1 MFEKLKAS
9 NFTRAAQVARNENL
23 INAFSQGDAE
33 ALEAL
38 SIRAE
43 LAVPPR
49 PRSASEKLAENLQR
63 NIDAYSNREKELR
76 SEIAAREAELA
87 DVLKAS
93 AAACKARDALV
104 DADMAEAMEAELT
117 TEAD

>member
-9 NFTRAAQVARNENL
+9 NFTRAAQVAQNENL
-23 INAFSQGDAE
+23 IDAFSQGEAE
-33 ALEAL
+33 ALEAR
-38 SIRAE
+38 SVRAE
-43 LAVPPR
+43 PATPAR
-49 PRSASEKLAENLQR
+49 PRSASDKLAENLQR

-104 DADMAEAMEAELT
+104 DADMAEAMEAVLQ
-117 TEAD
+117 AD